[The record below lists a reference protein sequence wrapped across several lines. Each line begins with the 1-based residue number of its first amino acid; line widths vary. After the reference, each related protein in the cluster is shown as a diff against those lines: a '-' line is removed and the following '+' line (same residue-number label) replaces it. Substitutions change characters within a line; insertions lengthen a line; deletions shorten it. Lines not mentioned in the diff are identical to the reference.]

1 MELVALLEQFELFS
15 KQIETIM
22 NQVMEILDEI
32 PGTAQMLS
40 VPGVGVDSV
49 AGFLAEVGD
58 LSSYDHGQQI
68 IRLAG
73 LNLKEN
79 SSGKRKGK
87 TGITKRGRSRLRGL
101 LFRCVMPMVAKNEE
115 FKALHKHFTTRSQ
128 NPLKKKQSLIALC
141 GKLIR
146 ILHTLGTKQREYN
159 ANDVLGPVRL
169 EQLQKNAA

>member
-1 MELVALLEQFELFS
+1 
-15 KQIETIM
+15 
-22 NQVMEILDEI
+22 
-32 PGTAQMLS
+32 MLT
-40 VPGVGVDSV
+40 VPGVGAITV

-58 LSSYDHGQQI
+58 VNNYDHGQQI

-79 SSGKRKGK
+79 SSGIRKGK
-87 TGITKRGRSRLRGL
+87 TGITKRGRSRLRAL
-101 LFRCVMPMVAKNEE
+101 LFRAVMPMVAKNEA

-128 NPLKKKQSLIALC
+128 NPLKKKQSIIALC

-159 ANDVLGPVRL
+159 AIDVIGPVRQAQI
-169 EQLQKNAA
+169 EQVAA